1 MVKQYIVLDQNVL
14 RKPILE
20 EWLATRPDVRYVLPD
35 LSFLE
40 MTKTP
45 QWESTLSNS
54 LRLLS
59 KYPARVHVCYSV
71 NKAIDFE
78 LNDLRPITGHM
89 LHPEATAFVRNIL
102 DSVRD
107 ETDGYALDCIRSGHN
122 THLAALAKD
131 HLDDTQNK
139 LRLCALIQETKNI
152 LSDDIQK
159 RLRAKK
165 VTDSERF
172 QIIHDIGSRLLPREL
187 VESGVSAERA
197 RAFVKRKPLALRYL
211 FLEVWYFIYWIE
223 NSGLDDFPEKKVT
236 NEEIDKQYVL
246 SASFFH
252 GILSEEDRV
261 NDAYRDLCILLK
273 MKV

>member
-1 MVKQYIVLDQNVL
+1 MAKRYIVLDQNVL

-20 EWLATRPDVRYVLPD
+20 EWLATRPDARYVLPD

-40 MTKTP
+40 MTKVP
-45 QWESTLSNS
+45 QWESTLSNN

-59 KYPARVHVCYSV
+59 KYPTRVYVCYSV
-71 NKAIDFE
+71 NEAINSE
-78 LNDLRPITGHM
+78 LNALRPITGHM

-107 ETDGYALDCIRSGHN
+107 ETDGYALDCIRNGHD
-122 THLAALAKD
+122 THLTALAKD

-159 RLRAKK
+159 RLRAQK
-165 VTDSERF
+165 VTDSERL
-172 QIIHDIGSRLLPREL
+172 QIIHDIGGRLLPQIL

-197 RAFVKRKPLALRYL
+197 RVFMKQKPLVLRYL
-211 FLEVWYFIYWIE
+211 FLKLWYCIYWIE
-223 NSGLDDFPEKKVT
+223 NSGLDDFPAKKVT

-252 GILSEEDRV
+252 GILSEEGRV
-261 NDAYRDLCILLK
+261 NDAYRDLCVLLK